1 MIIGLNVYGQ
11 TDGMSYQAVIL
22 NPNLEI
28 PGVNDTQNIYP
39 NKPLKVKFT
48 ITKEDDSIEYQ
59 EIQSST
65 DAWHDQQ
72 LLEMVLPL

>member
-1 MIIGLNVYGQ
+1 MRKFLLLILMIIGLNVYGQ

-48 ITKEDDSIEYQ
+48 ITKEDDRIK
-59 EIQSST
+59 
-65 DAWHDQQ
+65 
-72 LLEMVLPL
+72 